1 MVYHLGLVCHKQYL
15 KTFGFNVSNETFA
28 ENSWYF
34 RNSLVRA
41 NYNDWQNGIHATTE
55 FLELFFENLLTNAG
69 HELKNRYLHIDFQK
83 ESVIQSANAKISKC
97 QNGTLELT
105 LEELAII
112 NVLMANPSATQKQIA
127 EMTGK
132 SERTIKRRTVEMQ
145 DKGLISRENGKRNG
159 KWKVL
164 IEL

>member
-1 MVYHLGLVCHKQYL
+1 M
-15 KTFGFNVSNETFA
+15 
-28 ENSWYF
+28 
-34 RNSLVRA
+34 
-41 NYNDWQNGIHATTE
+41 I
-55 FLELFFENLLTNAG
+55 FENLLTNAG

-127 EMTGK
+127 EMIGK

-145 DKGLISRENGKRNG
+145 DKGLIRRENGKRNG